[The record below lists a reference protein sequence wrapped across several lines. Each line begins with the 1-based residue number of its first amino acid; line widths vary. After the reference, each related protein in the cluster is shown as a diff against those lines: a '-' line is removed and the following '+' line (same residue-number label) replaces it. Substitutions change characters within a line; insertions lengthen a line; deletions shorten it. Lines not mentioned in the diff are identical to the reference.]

1 MSSDGFLEKNLAAL
15 RLNYPELAAELE
27 AAESGC
33 AFRVE
38 PAASGEPSAV
48 FAGTGLHVHSNRDP
62 RREGLRQAEAA
73 LSGFSGPVVVFGFG
87 LGYAAEAAA
96 RAETVIVAERRPDLF
111 RLALE
116 CRDLS
121 AFFSAQNLMFLLGG
135 ESGGITGALS
145 LLDRTGVREKPRIL
159 KNRALISLSP
169 EDERWY
175 SDAERLVQSWASRG
189 EVNAATLRRFGR
201 RWTKNLAANLAF
213 SRDLG
218 GVHWFEGCL
227 NETGIPVFLAAAGPS
242 LDETTPYLAAFRER
256 CLIVAVDTSLRF
268 LLEQGIDSDFT
279 VSVDPQFWNA
289 RHLQRL
295 DPKRGGCL
303 IAESAV
309 YPSVLREW
317 TGRALLCRSLFPLG
331 RFIEDRT
338 DPKGALGAG
347 GSVATTA
354 WDFARLLG
362 PSMIWIAG
370 LDLAFPGL
378 KTHFKGALFEEGA
391 HTASTRLLPAETRS
405 VLSLENGQPFR
416 AASASGG
423 SVLTDRR
430 LSLYGAWFENRVRQ
444 EKKLRSLSLSRSGL
458 AIGGIVP
465 SSPEELLVLPP
476 RRKELD
482 RILKEVFDRAER
494 DFNAPEAKK
503 LRAEHC
509 VAALESL
516 EEGIR
521 VLRNHARRSRNAL
534 SAFHSGA
541 GQERETLLAKLE
553 TANRAIRESPVK
565 EAAGFLFPPVAELEA
580 RLRQTDPWKRHL
592 EFSTLLY
599 EELDAAAEFTLAALD
614 RAPFK
619 PDRERNG

>member
-1 MSSDGFLEKNLAAL
+1 MSADGFLGKNLTAL
-15 RLNYPELAAELE
+15 GANYPELAAELE
-27 AAESGC
+27 AAESGR

-48 FAGTGLHVHSNRDP
+48 FAGTGLHIHSNRDP

-96 RAETVIVAERRPDLF
+96 RGGSPVIVAERRPDLF

-121 AFFSAQNLMFLLGG
+121 AFFSAKNLMFLLGG

-145 LLDRTGVREKPRIL
+145 LLDRTGIREKPRIL
-159 KNRALISLSP
+159 KNRALVSLSP

-175 SDAERLVQSWASRG
+175 SDAERRVQSWASRG

-213 SRDLG
+213 LRDLG
-218 GVHWFEGCL
+218 GVRWLEGCL
-227 NETGIPVFLAAAGPS
+227 GGTGIPVFLAAAGPS
-242 LDETTPYLAAFRER
+242 LDETAPYLAAVRER
-256 CLIVAVDTSLRF
+256 CLVVAVDTSLRF
-268 LLEQGIDSDFT
+268 LLNRGIDSDFT

-289 RHLQRL
+289 CHLRRL

-317 TGRALLCRSLFPLG
+317 TGRALFCRSLFPLG

-362 PSMIWIAG
+362 PSSVWIAG
-370 LDLAFPGL
+370 LDLAFPDL
-378 KTHFKGALFEEGA
+378 KTHFKGALFEENA
-391 HTASTRLLPAETRS
+391 HAASTRLLPAETHS

-444 EKKLRSLSLSRSGL
+444 EKELHSLGLSRSGL
-458 AIGGIVP
+458 AIDGIV
-465 SSPEELLVLPP
+465 SSNAEELLALPP
-476 RRKELD
+476 RREEID
-482 RILKEVFDRAER
+482 RILKEIFDRAGR

-509 VAALESL
+509 AAALESL

-521 VLRNHARRSRNAL
+521 VLRDHARRAKNAL
-534 SAFHSGA
+534 SAFRGRT
-541 GQERETLLAKLE
+541 GQEREILLAKLE

-565 EAAGFLFPPVAELEA
+565 EAAGFLFPPAVELEG

-592 EFSTLLY
+592 EFSVLLY

-614 RAPFK
+614 RAPLG
-619 PDRERNG
+619 REKSG